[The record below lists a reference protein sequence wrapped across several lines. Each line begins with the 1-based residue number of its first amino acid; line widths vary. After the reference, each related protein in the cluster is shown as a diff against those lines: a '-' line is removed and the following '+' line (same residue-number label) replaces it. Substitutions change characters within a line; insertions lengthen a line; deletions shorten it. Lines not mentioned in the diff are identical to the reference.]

1 MAIAKIKCLRVIG
14 MKDRLL
20 EAADALVRLQC
31 FEPDDPLSFHSDVKM
46 FMPVTEADPYS
57 DVIDAF
63 NAAIAASG
71 IECRTVDISKRKF
84 TDETAAE
91 VAAAVEKI
99 NGFADRRIRLEDEIA
114 QCERGMEQI
123 RHFLDLDLEIGKI
136 NECRYIKANFGKLPK
151 DSYEKMQEYNDN
163 PFIVFFPCSSDD
175 DYYWGLYIS
184 PIANSDDVDRV
195 FSGLYFESCGA
206 LELDGTPSE
215 YYEAQKK
222 RLPELRQQLENLK
235 AEFEDF
241 KKSNADDLDFYYSFF
256 TEQQRKYDVMAK
268 AVTYSKS
275 FMIVGWVPEE
285 RADEAVEKLTA
296 IESVECKLTDG
307 MKELK
312 HSPPV
317 QLKNNFFTKAF
328 AYFTEMYGLPGYNE
342 LDPTAFVAITYT
354 ILFGIMFGDVGHG
367 IMVALFGVFMK
378 KKMKNP
384 LGSILIPCGISGAV
398 FGAVYGSVFGY
409 EHLLDPVFHALFG
422 LEEKPI
428 EVMKPATTNMIIY
441 AAVGI
446 GMLLVTLAIILNIIV
461 SLRTNDKE
469 EAVFGSNGIAGLL
482 FYGSVVAMLICMI
495 TGIEMAAPIRAVLIC
510 FIAAALLMI
519 FLKEPL
525 GRLAAGKKDWQPE
538 SWGGYCVQ
546 SFFELFEYCLSYVTN
561 TMSFLRVGA
570 FVLVHA
576 GMMEVVFTLAN
587 MTSGV
592 GYAAIVVVGN
602 IFVMGLEA
610 LLVCIQVLRL
620 EFYEMFGRFYKG
632 SGRRFEPIKSAEA
645 A

>member
-14 MKDRLL
+14 LKDKLYD
-20 EAADALVRLQC
+20 AAEELASSQC
-31 FEPDDPLSFHSDVKM
+31 FEPDDPLSFHSDIQM
-46 FMPVTEADPYS
+46 FVPVSAVNPYGDLVDS
-57 DVIDAF
+57 F
-63 NAAIAASG
+63 NAAVAAA
-71 IECRTVDISKRKF
+71 DIHCKLVNVSKKKF
-84 TDETAAE
+84 TEETAAQVSE
-91 VAAAVEKI
+91 AVDKI
-99 NGFADRRIRLEDEIA
+99 NEFADRRIKLEDEILR
-114 QCERGMEQI
+114 CEKGIEQI
-123 RHFLDLDLEIGKI
+123 KHFLDLDLQIDKI
-136 NECRYIKANFGKLPK
+136 NQCRYIKANFGKLPK
-151 DSYEKMQEYNDN
+151 ESFEKMQEYSDN
-163 PFIVFFPCSSDD
+163 PFIIFFPCSTDD
-175 DYYWGLYIS
+175 DFYWGLYIS
-184 PIANSDDVDRV
+184 PIADSDEVDRI

-215 YYEAQKK
+215 FYEEQQKK
-222 RLPELRQQLENLK
+222 LPELRQQLENLK
-235 AEFEDF
+235 AEFEEF
-241 KKSNADDLDFYYSFF
+241 KRAEGEKLDFYHSYF
-256 TEQQRKYDVMAK
+256 TDQQKRYDVMAK

-285 RADEAVEKLTA
+285 KAKKLVKKLSK
-296 IESVECKLTDG
+296 IESIECKLTDG
-307 MKELK
+307 KDELK

-317 QLKNNFFTKAF
+317 RLKNNFFTKAF

-342 LDPTAFVAITYT
+342 FDPTAFVAITYT
-354 ILFGIMFGDVGHG
+354 VLFGIMFGDVGHG

-384 LGSILIPCGISGAV
+384 IGSILIPCGISGAL
-398 FGAVYGSVFGY
+398 FGALYGSVFGY

-446 GMLLVTLAIILNIIV
+446 GMVLVTLAILLNIIV
-461 SLRTNDKE
+461 SMRTNDKE
-469 EAVFGSNGIAGLL
+469 EGIFGSNGIAGLV
-482 FYGSVVAMLICMI
+482 FYVSVVVMLVMQMIVGVKIATPAYIIC
-495 TGIEMAAPIRAVLIC
+495 LIV
-510 FIAAALLMI
+510 IPLIMI

-525 GRLAAGKKDWQPE
+525 GRLAMGKKEWQPE
-538 SWGGYCVQ
+538 SWGGYCIQ
-546 SFFELFEYCLSYVTN
+546 SFFELFEYALSYVTN

-587 MTSGV
+587 MASGV
-592 GYAAIVVVGN
+592 GYAAIVIVGN

-632 SGRRFEPIKSAEA
+632 NGRPFKPVKTLAE
-645 A
+645 

>member
-1 MAIAKIKCLRVIG
+1 MAIAKIKCLRIIG
-14 MKDRLL
+14 MKEKLFDTA
-20 EAADALVRLQC
+20 ETLVLSQC
-31 FEPDDPLSFHSDVKM
+31 FEPDDPLSFHSDIKM
-46 FMPVTEADPYS
+46 FVPVSAQDPNSELVDSFCAAVASADIKCS
-57 DVIDAF
+57 AVDV
-63 NAAIAASG
+63 
-71 IECRTVDISKRKF
+71 SKRKF
-84 TDETAAE
+84 TDETLAKVCE
-91 VAAAVEKI
+91 TVEKI
-99 NGFADRRIRLEDEIA
+99 NEFSDKRIHLEDEISR
-114 QCERGMEQI
+114 CEQNIEQI
-123 RHFLDLDLEIGKI
+123 RHFLDLDLEIDKI
-136 NECRYIKANFGKLPK
+136 NECRYIKANFGKQPK
-151 DSYEKMQEYNDN
+151 ESFEKMQAYSEN
-163 PFIVFFPCSSDD
+163 PFVIFFPCSSDD

-184 PIANSDDVDRV
+184 PIADSEDVDRI
-195 FSGLYFESCGA
+195 FSGLYFESIGV
-206 LELDGTPSE
+206 LDLDGTPSE
-215 YYEAQKK
+215 YYEAQQK
-222 RLPELRQQLENLK
+222 RLPELRRQLENLK

-241 KKSNADDLDFYYSFF
+241 KKTNADDINYYNSYFAD
-256 TEQQRKYDVMAK
+256 EKLKYGVMAK

-285 RADEAVEKLTA
+285 NADELVEKLSK
-296 IESVECKLTDG
+296 IESIETRLTDG
-307 MKELK
+307 KDEMK

-317 QLKNNFFTKAF
+317 RLKNNFFTKAF
-328 AYFTEMYGLPGYNE
+328 SNFTEMYGLPSYNE

-384 LGSILIPCGISGAV
+384 LGSILIPCGISGAL

-409 EHLLDPVFHALFG
+409 EHLLDPMFHALFG

-428 EVMKPATTNMIIY
+428 EVMEPATTNMVIY

-446 GMLLVTLAIILNIIV
+446 GMFLVTLAIILNIIV
-461 SLRTNDKE
+461 SFRTNDKE
-469 EAVFGSNGIAGLL
+469 EAIFGSNGIAGLL
-482 FYGSVVAMLICMI
+482 FYVSVVTMLVMQLVMGIKIATPVYIICLMVI
-495 TGIEMAAPIRAVLIC
+495 PL
-510 FIAAALLMI
+510 FMI
-519 FLKEPL
+519 FMKEPF
-525 GRLAAGKKDWQPE
+525 GRLSMGKKDWQPE

-576 GMMEVVFTLAN
+576 GMMQVVFTLAN

-592 GYAAIVVVGN
+592 GYAAIVIVGN

-632 SGRRFEPIKSAEA
+632 SGRVFKPAGSVR
-645 A
+645 